1 MIPQLREQKLTE
13 AYVLFKQ
20 SKMVEAGSLI
30 KEVLGQ
36 DKRDP
41 IALDLLG
48 QISHRQ
54 ENYDIARDLFR
65 ESLNIDSSQ
74 ASVWSHLGAVLNDLR
89 DLKGAEQAL
98 HKALDLNPK
107 LARAYKHMATIQ
119 LSLGNQEEGVD
130 YLEKALEANPDYL
143 ATYLTYCM
151 TVKPPVDHPVVETIK
166 DKLAR
171 DKDGRST
178 GSVLHYALTYVYE
191 NAGDTEAFFKHL
203 HLANEISRDPEN
215 DWREVLER
223 MVEKTKTI
231 MTPEFLSEKVS
242 EDKKLFTPI
251 FIVGMPRSGTTLA
264 DQIFATHSQCFGGDE
279 LQYFEKYLN
288 RLSFSVTGF
297 EGIKGYALLTM
308 THLEYLASQYQQR
321 IQSLAPG
328 IKFISDKMPWNYR
341 HIGMISKI
349 LPWAK
354 IIHIYRD
361 PLDCGYSCY
370 RNPLSRRIEFTCGME
385 DYAYYR
391 SKYQEIMDHW
401 REVAPGSFI
410 DLSYEQLVIN
420 PEKEIRRILEYC
432 GLPWEDN
439 LLNFHQTKRQVRTI
453 SRNQVNRPMYRDSIG
468 TAKKYKKQLAP
479 MVKAL
484 EGYGLLGK

>member
-13 AYVLFKQ
+13 AFGLFHQGKLP
-20 SKMVEAGSLI
+20 EAGLLI
-30 KEVLGQ
+30 KEVLDQ
-36 DKRDP
+36 DKQDP
-41 IALDLLG
+41 IALHLLG
-48 QISHRQ
+48 QISQ
-54 ENYDIARDLFR
+54 QQGNYDIARDLYR
-65 ESLNIDSSQ
+65 EALRIDPGH
-74 ASVWSHLGAVLNDLR
+74 ANVWGHLGSVLNDLR
-89 DLKGAEQAL
+89 DDEGAEEAL
-98 HKALDLNPK
+98 NKALELNPK
-107 LARAYKHMATIQ
+107 LARAYK
-119 LSLGNQEEGVD
+119 SLADIRLNQGD
-130 YLEKALEANPDYL
+130 KKKGIAYLEKALEANPNYL
-143 ATYLTYCM
+143 GTYLKYCL

-166 DKLAR
+166 NKLAQE
-171 DKDGRST
+171 KDGKGT

-215 DWREVLER
+215 DWRERFEGQVR
-223 MVEKTKTI
+223 NIKTY
-231 MTPEFLSEKVS
+231 MTPEFLSAKVS

-251 FIVGMPRSGTTLA
+251 FIVGMPRSGTSLT

-279 LQYFEKYLN
+279 LQYFEKYLA
-288 RLSFSVTGF
+288 RLTETVSEVD
-297 EGIKGYALLTM
+297 GIPGYPSLTM
-308 THLEYLASQYQQR
+308 EHLEYLASQYQQR
-321 IQSLAPG
+321 VQSLAPG
-328 IKFISDKMPWNYR
+328 VKFISDKMPWNYR
-341 HIGMISKI
+341 NIGMITKI

-401 REVAPGSFI
+401 REVVPGSFI
-410 DLSYEQLVIN
+410 DLSYEQLVTN

-439 LLNFHQTKRQVRTI
+439 LLNFHQTRRQVRTI
-453 SRNQVNRPMYRDSIG
+453 SRNQVNRPMYQDSIG
-468 TAKKYKKQLAP
+468 KAQKYKKQLAP

-484 EGYGLLGK
+484 EEYGLLGK